1 MHPFSIPWRGYRK
14 GALGT
19 NGLKKTLW
27 GSRNFPAGIYLFKVN
42 NGNIR
47 RMCDIFKV
55 NIKEIRTMSVTSFWS
70 LDCSLENKNKLINV
84 LGVFKVNP

>member
-55 NIKEIRTMSVTSFWS
+55 NIKEIRTSVTSFWS

-84 LGVFKVNP
+84 LSVFKVNP